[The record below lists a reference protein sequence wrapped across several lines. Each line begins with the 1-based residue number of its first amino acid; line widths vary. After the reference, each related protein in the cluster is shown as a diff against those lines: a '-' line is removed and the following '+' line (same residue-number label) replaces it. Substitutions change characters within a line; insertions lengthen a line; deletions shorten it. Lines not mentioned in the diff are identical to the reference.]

1 MVDGGDRGV
10 SGDGESWP
18 SFKITHT
25 TPKKR
30 NNKLDDNNS
39 DNHHH
44 AKKEDKTGIYVCMPT
59 VTTRSLLFIY
69 FFWV

>member
-44 AKKEDKTGIYVCMPT
+44 GKRKTRQAYMYADCYHT
-59 VTTRSLLFIY
+59 FSSLHLL